1 MSQFENSDILKY
13 VLARIIDISSRKTS
27 YGNAIST
34 INNSVK
40 NLEEKFD
47 FLKHVEIKNTQFSE
61 SDDTISILSDID
73 RIESNMMGRAIYEI
87 IKTMNRTLGKSAG
100 HFFMK
105 ELRSSLDDE
114 YYSTISEMGIDLS
127 LLQLEF
133 EVEELEKKLN
143 ENK

>member
-1 MSQFENSDILKY
+1 LSQFENSDILKY